1 MSRPAASAGDL
12 SRVTGPLEA
21 EESLRRL
28 ARALIASALEVYEL
42 ERLAD
47 ASLPPSGSAKATSA
61 PAAMYS
67 RRRKKWG
74 RAA

>member
-1 MSRPAASAGDL
+1 MSRRALVSGVPGSVG
-12 SRVTGPLEA
+12 A

-28 ARALIASALEVYEL
+28 ARALIASALEAYEL

-47 ASLPPSGSAKATSA
+47 PSLPPSVSAKARSA

-67 RRRKKWG
+67 RHRKRWG